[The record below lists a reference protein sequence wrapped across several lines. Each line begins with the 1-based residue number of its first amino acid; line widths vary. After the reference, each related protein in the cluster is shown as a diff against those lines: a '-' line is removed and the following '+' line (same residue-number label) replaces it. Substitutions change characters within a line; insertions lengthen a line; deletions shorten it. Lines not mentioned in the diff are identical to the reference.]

1 MTIKRRKSEK
11 CGAGAPA
18 REKLR
23 SDSDV
28 RRKETD
34 L

>member
-1 MTIKRRKSEK
+1 MTLKCSK

-23 SDSDV
+23 SDKDV
-28 RRKETD
+28 RRKETG